1 MSRDGT
7 AHSAQHA
14 TCSHGSVTDFTSRA
28 LCAGYWRE
36 RPDRRVETDDMIV
49 LTGMLYAVAR
59 FEVFLHSREPSK
71 TLPQPPDALPPSCVP
86 SVRLGDL
93 RDRILAEVDQNGQC
107 FAVDPRDQTLFNIAY
122 EKEPRRFSEIDIILR
137 DGTVRV
143 RKRPLPTR
151 GGSFVARLRQLLAI
165 EFYFEAASFLRLRG
179 IPGVPTVRRIDTRG
193 RTIEMDYIWG
203 RDIRQEIGKTGV
215 QSCAQIDRIFWNEIK
230 APASAFCHEIYRLV
244 DAVMSR
250 GVIPR
255 DVHAANFIRGNHTGR
270 LYMFD
275 YQIVYLRPVPG
286 WRTHQQ
292 ALALQFQCF
301 DTRQSKG
308 S

>member
-1 MSRDGT
+1 
-7 AHSAQHA
+7 
-14 TCSHGSVTDFTSRA
+14 
-28 LCAGYWRE
+28 
-36 RPDRRVETDDMIV
+36 MIL

-59 FEVFLHSREPSK
+59 FEVFRHSRELSESV
-71 TLPQPPDALPPSCVP
+71 PQSPDALPPSCVP

-107 FAVDPRDQTLFNIAY
+107 FADDPRDQTLFTITY
-122 EKEPRRFSEIDIILR
+122 DKEPRRFSEIDIILR
-137 DGTVRV
+137 NGIVRV
-143 RKRPLPTR
+143 RKRALPPA
-151 GGSFVARLRQLLAI
+151 GGSFVARLRRLLAI
-165 EFYFEAASFLRLRG
+165 EFYCEAASFLRLRD
-179 IPGVPTVRRIDTRG
+179 IPGVPTVRSIDTRS

-203 RDIRQEIGKTGV
+203 RDIRREIGDTGV
-215 QSCAQIDRIFWNEIK
+215 QSCVQVDRIFWNEIK
-230 APASAFCHEIYRLV
+230 APANAFGPEVHRLV
-244 DAVMSR
+244 NEVMSR

-292 ALALQFQCF
+292 TLANRCGARFE
-301 DTRQSKG
+301 SPG
-308 S
+308 